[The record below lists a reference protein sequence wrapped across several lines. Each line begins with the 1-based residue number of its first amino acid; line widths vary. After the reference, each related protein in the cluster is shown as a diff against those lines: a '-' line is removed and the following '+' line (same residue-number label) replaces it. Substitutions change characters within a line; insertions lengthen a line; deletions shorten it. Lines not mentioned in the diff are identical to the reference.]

1 VDCGRSDSCVAELR
15 ETFARSRQSPV
26 RRFRFRLG
34 CELLAK
40 GGSKDTE
47 IVPTGVGRPAE
58 STVEA
63 RRKSIEHLV
72 AGSRETTIM
81 VFPSVHSKVS
91 AFGDTRSAAVTAPGV
106 TSTSV
111 FPTALEERLARRVE
125 RSAMPTTAHV
135 ERPLGRREADVVSV
149 AIPVGRVALDS
160 RFLGAVEA
168 LNRDG
173 IIEPSNWIALPT
185 VRGCF
190 TAN

>member
-1 VDCGRSDSCVAELR
+1 
-15 ETFARSRQSPV
+15 
-26 RRFRFRLG
+26 
-34 CELLAK
+34 LLAK

-91 AFGDTRSAAVTAPGV
+91 AACVAGFGDTRSAAVTAPGV

-135 ERPLGRREADVVSV
+135 KRPLGRREADVVSV